1 MFKSTDIAG
10 VSPLVRVSPLL
21 SVAAIGD
28 PIQALDA
35 RAAQFAQGKNLPLP
49 SFAQIPDGAAN
60 SAKNNVTTAN
70 FSLAAYLIDNA
81 LKQAEAA
88 GVTLKYEAQTVITQ
102 SPKVP
107 AVMAQDLKNALSNS
121 GLFYESHLTDYVE
134 GHRTL
139 ADLKQEPQNQFN
151 SVANSLLPQ
160 QLAILETQRLV
171 WHGEVWPGQKMDWD
185 IYLQNE
191 QESANDDH
199 QQAIDDNKSIASD
212 LTLHLPHLGKVTA
225 KLSLVEGR
233 VRISVL
239 AEEAQTLSILKA
251 HSKNLANAIEKNG
264 QILEGLAV
272 VPHA

>member
-1 MFKSTDIAG
+1 
-10 VSPLVRVSPLL
+10 
-21 SVAAIGD
+21 
-28 PIQALDA
+28 
-35 RAAQFAQGKNLPLP
+35 
-49 SFAQIPDGAAN
+49 
-60 SAKNNVTTAN
+60 
-70 FSLAAYLIDNA
+70 
-81 LKQAEAA
+81 
-88 GVTLKYEAQTVITQ
+88 
-102 SPKVP
+102 
-107 AVMAQDLKNALSNS
+107 MAQDLKNALSNS

-139 ADLKQEPQNQFN
+139 ADIKQEPQNQFN

-171 WHGEVWPGQKMDWD
+171 WHGDVWPGQKMDWD

-191 QESANDDH
+191 QESAKDDH

-225 KLSLVEGR
+225 KLSLADGR
-233 VRISVL
+233 MRISVL

-251 HSKNLANAIEKNG
+251 HSKNLAEAIEKNG
-264 QILEGLAV
+264 QMLEGLAV